1 MPTHGKKYLDA
12 AKLVDGMKAYS
23 PDEAIELV
31 KQTSFTKFDGT
42 VEIHMNM
49 GVDPRHADQMVRGVA
64 LMPAGTGKVVRV
76 VAFAQGDR
84 AREAEA
90 AGADEVGSDELIKR
104 IEDGWLGFDV
114 AVATPDMMQ
123 KVSRLGRILGPRGL
137 MPNPR
142 TGTVSPDL
150 ARVIRDVRAGRVE
163 FRVEKTSIVHAPI
176 GKASF
181 TSDQLKTNLSAF
193 IDAVI
198 KAKPT
203 GARGTYI
210 KSISL
215 ASTMGPGIKMDVPPT
230 LALASAA

>member
-163 FRVEKTSIVHAPI
+163 FRVEKTSIIHAPI

-181 TSDQLKTNLSAF
+181 TNDQLKTNLSAF